1 MHLLETRP
9 IADPRDNVRGEIKLS
24 VQYHRGALTVMVSEL
39 KNSFIHSQNLIFIY
53 FFFAFQIY
61 HARSLPATTGGQEPN
76 TYVKAYLKP
85 DPTKSTKRKTKVV
98 RKNCFPSFM
107 ETVMNFELFAF

>member
-1 MHLLETRP
+1 M
-9 IADPRDNVRGEIKLS
+9 KLYNY
-24 VQYHRGALTVMVSEL
+24 V
-39 KNSFIHSQNLIFIY
+39 IY
-53 FFFAFQIY
+53 NPFLRQIY
-61 HARSLPATTGGQEPN
+61 HARSLPRTPTGQEPN

-107 ETVMNFELFAF
+107 ETVIIFDFISMNI